1 MRDLRRR
8 LERLEA
14 AELGDPYLI
23 RVVWDDDDDQ
33 DPTPGQ
39 KIRLHWG
46 NDHEQPSETA

>member
-23 RVVWDDDDDQ
+23 R
-33 DPTPGQ
+33 